1 MVAAAYAVT
10 GGVSLRDAGAVLG
23 LWGPAL
29 AAIVAALV
37 VLANG
42 WPPIGWIAIGYIVF
56 AANLGTKAAWLPPLL
71 LLLAIA
77 FMPLVPRPRGSL
89 VLGASISALTAIA
102 LWSAFDRFVR

>member
-10 GGVSLRDAGAVLG
+10 GGVSLRDTGLILG
-23 LWGPAL
+23 LWGPAI

-42 WPPIGWIAIGYIVF
+42 WPPIGWVAIGYIVF
-56 AANLGTKAAWLPPLL
+56 AANLGTEAAWLPPLL

-77 FMPLVPRPRGSL
+77 FLPLLPRPRGSL
-89 VLGASISALTAIA
+89 VLGATISAISALA
-102 LWSAFDRFVR
+102 LWLAFDRFVR